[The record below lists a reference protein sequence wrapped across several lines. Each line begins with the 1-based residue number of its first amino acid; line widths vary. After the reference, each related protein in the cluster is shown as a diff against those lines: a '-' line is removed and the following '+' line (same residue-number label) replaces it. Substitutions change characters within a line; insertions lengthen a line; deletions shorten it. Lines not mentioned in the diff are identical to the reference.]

1 MKTRTSVLV
10 TLITILTSTIVI
22 AGWDQNGQNQ
32 FGGYHHHQHAPG
44 PQSQAIDSG
53 PRPGA
58 AGAGTTDGPEGFFP
72 TLNAAEQALFLGG
85 FQQFIE
91 VEGVPQSPLGTLGNG
106 GLGPGFNSNSCGSC
120 HSQPAILGSSPSPNS
135 PQVPQTNPEIA
146 TGSSNQAANVM
157 PSFITLDGPVREAR
171 FVRHSDGTLDGS
183 VHNLFSIAGRT
194 DAPGCYLPQPNF
206 ARELAANNVIF
217 RIPIA
222 VFGDG
227 LVENT
232 SDRTLRGNL
241 ASTASRRAR
250 LGIGGRFNLSGNTA
264 TITKFGWKAQ
274 NPSLDVFAGEAY
286 NVEMGITND
295 NFPMKRNEYPGCIF
309 NPLPEDAH
317 LSTAGGSPTVIT
329 GATESDIDTFTD
341 VMRLSAPPTP
351 APPTAD
357 TAAGQG
363 NFEQIGCNL
372 CHSETLT
379 TGNSIFTGMSNVTFH
394 PFSDYALHHMGQGLA
409 DGINQGLAT
418 GDEFRTAPL
427 WGAGQRLFFLH
438 DGRTIDL
445 VQAIQ
450 QHASQ
455 GSEANQVIN
464 NFNNLSTQQQQQILD
479 FLRSL

>member
-1 MKTRTSVLV
+1 MQTPMTAVA
-10 TLITILTSTIVI
+10 TMITILASTIAI
-22 AGWDQNGQNQ
+22 GGWGQNSQ
-32 FGGYHHHQHAPG
+32 NPFSDSNNRQHG
-44 PQSQAIDSG
+44 RQAVDPG
-53 PRPGA
+53 PRPGPPA
-58 AGAGTTDGPEGFFP
+58 AGTIDGNEGFFP

-85 FQQFIE
+85 FTQFVE
-91 VEGVPQSPLGTLGNG
+91 LEGVPQSPVGTLGNG

-135 PQVPQTNPEIA
+135 PQVPQTNPEIIA
-146 TGSSNQAANVM
+146 GLASGANNLI
-157 PSFITLDGPVREAR
+157 PSFITPHGPVREAR
-171 FVRHSDGTLDGS
+171 FVRHRDGTLDGS

-194 DAPGCYLPQPNF
+194 DAPGCNLPQPDF
-206 ARELAANNVIF
+206 AAELAANNVIF

-222 VFGDG
+222 LFGDG

-232 SDRTLRGNL
+232 LDRTLEANL
-241 ASTASRRAR
+241 ASTASSREQ
-250 LGIGGRFNLSGNTA
+250 LGIGGRFNRSGNTA

-317 LSTAGGSPTVIT
+317 LSTAGGSPTTIT
-329 GATESDIDTFTD
+329 GATESDIDTFAD
-341 VMRLSAPPTP
+341 IMRLSAPPTP
-351 APPTAD
+351 VPPTRD
-357 TAAGQG
+357 TIAGQVT
-363 NFEQIGCNL
+363 FEKVGCNL

-379 TGNSIFTGMSNVTFH
+379 TGSSIFTGMSNVTFH
-394 PFSDYALHHMGQGLA
+394 PFSDFALHRMGQGLA
-409 DGINQGLAT
+409 DGVNQGVAT

-427 WGAGQRLFFLH
+427 WGIGQRLFFLH
-438 DGRTIDL
+438 DGRTADL
-445 VQAIQ
+445 MQAIQ

-464 NFNNLSTQQQQQILD
+464 NFNNLSTQQQQQLLN

>member
-1 MKTRTSVLV
+1 MKTPTSIIV
-10 TLITILTSTIVI
+10 TLITLLVSILMIG
-22 AGWDQNGQNQ
+22 GWGQNNQHQ
-32 FGGYHHHQHAPG
+32 FDYNHHQHG
-44 PQSQAIDSG
+44 GGLQNQAVDPG

-58 AGAGTTDGPEGFFP
+58 AGAGTTDGNECYFP

-85 FQQFIE
+85 FTQFVE
-91 VEGVPQSPLGTLGNG
+91 VEGVPQSPVGTLGNG
-106 GLGPGFNSNSCGSC
+106 GLGPVFNSNSCGSC

-135 PQVPQTNPEIA
+135 PQVPQTNPEIVAGLSNGA
-146 TGSSNQAANVM
+146 TNVI
-157 PSFITLDGPVREAR
+157 PFFITPDGPVREAR

-194 DAPGCYLPQPNF
+194 DAPGCNLPQPNF
-206 ARELAANNVIF
+206 AGQLAANNVIF

-222 VFGDG
+222 LFGDG

-232 SDRTLRGNL
+232 LDTTLRANL
-241 ASTASRRAR
+241 ASTASRRAQ

-264 TITKFGWKAQ
+264 TITRFGWKAQ

-295 NFPMKRNEYPGCIF
+295 NFPMKRNEYPGCIV

-351 APPTAD
+351 VPPTAD
-357 TAAGQG
+357 TTAGQG
-363 NFEQIGCNL
+363 NFEQVGCNL

-379 TGNSIFTGMSNVTFH
+379 TGNSIFTGMSNVTFN
-394 PFSDYALHHMGQGLA
+394 PLSDFALHHMGQGLA

-427 WGAGQRLFFLH
+427 WGIGQRLFLLH
-438 DGRTIDL
+438 DGRASDL
-445 VQAIQ
+445 VQAVQ

-464 NFNNLSTQQQQQILD
+464 NFNNLSTQQQQQLLD

>member
-1 MKTRTSVLV
+1 MDGVRITNTNLV
-10 TLITILTSTIVI
+10 ITTTISSFT
-22 AGWDQNGQNQ
+22 Q
-32 FGGYHHHQHAPG
+32 FV
-44 PQSQAIDSG
+44 
-53 PRPGA
+53 
-58 AGAGTTDGPEGFFP
+58 
-72 TLNAAEQALFLGG
+72 
-85 FQQFIE
+85 E
-91 VEGVPQSPLGTLGNG
+91 VEGVPQSPVGTLGNG

-120 HSQPAILGSSPSPNS
+120 HSQPAISGSSPSPNS
-135 PQVPQTNPEIA
+135 PQVPQTNPEIVAGLSNGA
-146 TGSSNQAANVM
+146 TNLI
-157 PSFITLDGPVREAR
+157 PPFITPNGPVREAR

-194 DAPGCYLPQPNF
+194 DAPDCNLPQPNF
-206 ARELAANNVIF
+206 AGQLAANNVIF

-222 VFGDG
+222 LFGDG

-232 SDRTLRGNL
+232 LDTTLRANL
-241 ASTASRRAR
+241 ASTASRRTQ

-264 TITKFGWKAQ
+264 TITRFGWKAQ

-295 NFPMKRNEYPGCIF
+295 NFPMKRDEYPGCIV

-317 LSTAGGSPTVIT
+317 LATAGGSPTVIT
-329 GATESDIDTFTD
+329 AATESDIDTFTD
-341 VMRLSAPPTP
+341 VMRLSAPPAP
-351 APPTAD
+351 VPPTAD
-357 TAAGQG
+357 TSAGQG
-363 NFEQIGCNL
+363 SFEQAGCNL

-379 TGNSIFTGMSNVTFH
+379 TTKSIFTGMSNVIFH
-394 PFSDYALHHMGQGLA
+394 PFSDFALHHMGQGLA

-427 WGAGQRLFFLH
+427 WGIGQRLFFLH
-438 DGRTIDL
+438 DGRTSDL

-464 NFNNLSTQQQQQILD
+464 NFNKLSTQQQQQLLD

>member
-1 MKTRTSVLV
+1 MKTPTSVMV
-10 TLITILTSTIVI
+10 TLIILLASALMIG
-22 AGWDQNGQNQ
+22 GWGQNNQHQ
-32 FGGYHHHQHAPG
+32 FGDYDHHQHGPG
-44 PQSQAIDSG
+44 LQNQAVDPG

-58 AGAGTTDGPEGFFP
+58 AGAGTTDGNEGYFP

-85 FQQFIE
+85 FTQFVE
-91 VEGVPQSPLGTLGNG
+91 VEGVPQNPVGTLGNG

-120 HSQPAILGSSPSPNS
+120 HSQPAILGSSPGPNS
-135 PQVPQTNPEIA
+135 TQVPQINPEIVAGLSNGA
-146 TGSSNQAANVM
+146 TNVI
-157 PSFITLDGPVREAR
+157 PSFITPNGPVREAR
-171 FVRHSDGTLDGS
+171 FVRYSDGTLDGS

-194 DAPGCYLPQPNF
+194 DAPGCNLPQPDF
-206 ARELAANNVIF
+206 AGQLAANNVIF

-222 VFGDG
+222 LFGDG

-232 SDRTLRGNL
+232 LDTTLRANL
-241 ASTASRRAR
+241 ASTASRRAQ

-264 TITKFGWKAQ
+264 TITRFGWKAQ

-295 NFPMKRNEYPGCIF
+295 NFPMKRNEYPGCIV

-317 LSTAGGSPTVIT
+317 LSTAGGSPTAIT

-341 VMRLSAPPTP
+341 IMRLSAPPTP
-351 APPTAD
+351 VPPTAD
-357 TAAGQG
+357 TTAGQG
-363 NFEQIGCNL
+363 NFEKAGCNL
-372 CHSETLT
+372 CHSEILT

-394 PFSDYALHHMGQGLA
+394 PLSDFALHHMGQGLA
-409 DGINQGLAT
+409 DGVNQGLAT

-427 WGAGQRLFFLH
+427 WGIGQRLFFLH
-438 DGRTIDL
+438 DGRTSDL

-464 NFNNLSTQQQQQILD
+464 NFNNLSTQQQQQLLD